1 MSHAIESLATTI
13 IQGWKA
19 HLAAGETKE
28 YEFGLPIEKICGV
41 QICSHIAIRKWKGNI
56 ESVVFRVQSFDMGV
70 MDSGNGPTVI
80 YGNKLNS
87 ASTKSL
93 TMEQMVSYV
102 ERVLEIIPTLRLN
115 KRQGNLSE
123 YVYSDEVIGLFKFDN
138 TTTHSYEECCV
149 CQELTGTKTECEHHL
164 CLLCMSSLHEVE
176 DEDGDEVKKC
186 PMCRETIHLIN

>member
-1 MSHAIESLATTI
+1 MESLAATI
-13 IQGWKA
+13 IQGWEA
-19 HLAAGETKE
+19 HLAEHVVRDS
-28 YEFGLPIEKICGV
+28 YEFGLPIAKICGV
-41 QICSHIAIRKWKGNI
+41 QISSHIGIRKSMGKI
-56 ESVVFRVQSFDMGV
+56 ESVVFRVQTFEM
-70 MDSGNGPTVI
+70 GNGDAPHVI
-80 YGNKLNS
+80 YGKKLNA

-176 DEDGDEVKKC
+176 DEDGEAEKNC
-186 PMCRETIHLIN
+186 PMCRETIILIN